1 LCCAGCTTGSDSVI
15 LFCHPQCGKHF
26 GCTGISWF
34 QPGVY
39 TIDAGVGKCK
49 FYASI
54 GRFGSVAVTPIGR
67 CQPETKIGR
76 IGLLVRPEATPTQ
89 QKAILLANDGPMA
102 EVTFLELLKAHF
114 KMVRFFLARKM
125 EFLFVG
131 QCFTGSRLPGNVLT
145 LHVRQQ

>member
-1 LCCAGCTTGSDSVI
+1 MRCAGCTTGSDSVI
-15 LFCHPQCGKHF
+15 LFCHPQCRKHF
-26 GCTGISWF
+26 GCAGISWF

-54 GRFGSVAVTPIGR
+54 GRFGCEAVTPIGR

-76 IGLLVRPEATPTQ
+76 MVLLVRHEAAPTQ

-102 EVTFLELLKAHF
+102 EVKFLVLLKALF

-125 EFLFVG
+125 EFLVG
-131 QCFTGSRLPGNVLT
+131 GQFFTGSRQPRNVLT
-145 LHVRQQ
+145 LLVRQ